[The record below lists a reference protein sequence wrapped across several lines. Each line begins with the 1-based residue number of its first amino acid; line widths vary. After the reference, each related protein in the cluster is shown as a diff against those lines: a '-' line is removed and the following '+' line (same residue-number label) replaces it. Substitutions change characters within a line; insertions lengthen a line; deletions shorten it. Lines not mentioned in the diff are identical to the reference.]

1 MQLKPDLANTK
12 EFKLTGEEDF
22 WEDDELL
29 QPVME
34 DDALLFGNAKMIGLL
49 LCLLF
54 MHASFVA
61 FEELEIADDIPEDMT
76 EKEAQGEPT

>member
-34 DDALLFGNAKMIGLL
+34 DDALLFGNAKMTGLL

-54 MHASFVA
+54 MHASSCSF
-61 FEELEIADDIPEDMT
+61 
-76 EKEAQGEPT
+76 